1 MGISRTRTASVSA
14 SSSVPKLDERGPC
27 CAARAY
33 RERPRKNESVEP
45 CEGELNAWLND
56 GEAVCSRSLVFLVWG
71 SGVAGDPAA
80 RYCSQKSRV
89 FSVS

>member
-33 RERPRKNESVEP
+33 RERPRKNESEEP
-45 CEGELNAWLND
+45 CEGVPNAWFND

-71 SGVAGDPAA
+71 SGVAGDRAA
-80 RYCSQKSRV
+80 RYCSQNSRV